1 MSLNLKELLEEDNR
15 RESTVERTDDVIRS
29 FKIKKYDEELII
41 RNLSRFYSPE
51 DSPLIL
57 EILKRLEIYLKYM
70 DSKDVKKIYD
80 DIETSIHKNHDEYK
94 IKFNTFTNPRIS
106 GRNYVKIYSLSLN
119 GRNIL
124 HEQEIKLYKSSGTSR
139 DLINPIVNIWLP
151 FIGIDQLETRVIKP
165 EDIHLVIISKILE
178 NSEITAELKRQLD
191 ILLSNANIFLKYK
204 RFMNDIYAI
213 CSFLIK
219 DNDTKDIIESKSPL
233 VDETYSKKLSEALR
247 LLASPPIH
255 LKPTGFSTTTP
266 SISQKAIELNFTSE
280 LIKRR
285 EEKQKAKLNGGY
297 YEKYIKY
304 KNKYMQLKYKN

>member
-1 MSLNLKELLEEDNR
+1 MSLNLKEILEEDIR

-70 DSKDVKKIYD
+70 DGKDVKKIYD
-80 DIETSIHKNHDEYK
+80 DIETAIHTNHDEYK
-94 IKFNTFTNPRIS
+94 IKFNTFTNHKIP
-106 GRNYVKIYSLSLN
+106 GRNYVKINSLTLN
-119 GRNIL
+119 GRDML

-151 FIGIDQLETRVIKP
+151 FIGIDELGTRIIKP

-178 NSEITAELKRQLD
+178 NSEITGELKRQLD
-191 ILLSNANIFLKYK
+191 ILISNANVFLKYK
-204 RFMNDIYAI
+204 RFMHDIYAI
-213 CSFLIK
+213 CSFFIK
-219 DNDTKDIIESKSPL
+219 DSDTTEISESKSPL
-233 VDETYSKKLSEALR
+233 VDETYSKKLTEALR

-255 LKPTGFSTTTP
+255 LKPIGFSNTTP

-285 EEKQKAKLNGGY
+285 EEKQKAKLIGGY

-304 KNKYMQLKYKN
+304 KNKYIEFKNKN